1 MNRETITPEN
11 EAHWLSMRKQ
21 DITSTESAALFGLS
35 PYMTEYELY
44 HRKKSGDVPEFEVN
58 TRMKWGTALEAAIAH
73 GIAAENGWTIVP
85 LKSYKRLPDLR
96 IGSSFDFV
104 ITNHPSGELAHLEVK
119 NVDFLAFRDG
129 WIEHDDGFI
138 EAPAHIELQVQ
149 HQMMVSGFSK
159 SYIGAL
165 IGGNRGLVIERERD
179 DAVIA
184 SLQAKIA
191 KFWTRVDSGDEPPPI
206 YPDDAAAIIAQLSY
220 SEPGKILDATSDAT
234 ITALCAEYKDAAA
247 RQKNAEEDKKVA
259 QAKLLTLIGDAEK
272 VLADGFKVSA
282 TMIADSPG
290 TEITAEMIG
299 TSYGARS
306 GYRRLTI
313 TPAKGTK

>member
-1 MNRETITPEN
+1 MTRERITPDN
-11 EAHWLSMRKQ
+11 EAHWLEMRKL
-21 DITSTESAALFGLS
+21 DLTSTESAALFGLS

-58 TRMKWGTALEAAIAH
+58 TRMFWGTALEAAIAH
-73 GIAAENGWTIVP
+73 GLAAEHGWVIRP
-85 LKSYKRLPDLR
+85 MKDYMRLADQR
-96 IGSSFDFV
+96 VGSSFDFE
-104 ITNHPSGELAHLEVK
+104 ITSLDEPTHLEIK

-149 HQMMVSGFSK
+149 HQMMVSGYTRSF
-159 SYIGAL
+159 IGAL
-165 IGGNRGLVIERERD
+165 VGGNRAIVIERERD

-191 KFWTRVDSGDEPPPI
+191 KFWTRVDAGDEPPPI

-220 SEPGKILDATSDAT
+220 SEPGKILDASSDVT
-234 ITALCAEYKDAAA
+234 IAALCADYKEAAA
-247 RQKNAEEDKKVA
+247 RCKNAEEDKKVA

-272 VLADGFKVSA
+272 VLADGFKISA
-282 TMIADSPG
+282 TMVADTPA
-290 TEITAEMIG
+290 TVITAEMVG
-299 TSYGARS
+299 TSYGGRN
-306 GYRRLTI
+306 GYRRMTI
-313 TPAKGTK
+313 TPAKVAK